1 MNKSFD
7 VRRKVII
14 VNTTRVIAILACIA
28 SIVLYFYIDTEGLGR
43 NARKNIIFLMLIP
56 ACMLFWAYKS
66 LFKYIVI
73 KPLAHSFDHQ
83 LKYEG
88 SGNMNIDKI
97 RNLGI
102 LGLYEGETSF
112 WKRFKGSDYSFKAT
126 SEDKFTGEVRNCP
139 FSFEEIKIKKVT
151 GSGRNESEETVLT
164 SYMIEFNTC
173 SQLPFTIL
181 AYKDKAENVI
191 AKDSIELRRVP
202 NTFSRL
208 NDWHFL
214 SDKPCECADY
224 LRQLKLED
232 VLKQSSDLVLE
243 SLEEE
248 SLILYIA
255 DGKIRLFIP
264 SEKDRFESPVLGWI
278 SSDKVEKFYI
288 ELKGMVK
295 MIDILVTWEKGGPCK
310 VAN

>member
-1 MNKSFD
+1 MNESFD

-28 SIVLYFYIDTEGLGR
+28 SIVLYFYIDTEGLGHT
-43 NARKNIIFLMLIP
+43 ARKNIIFLMLIP
-56 ACMLFWAYKS
+56 ACLLFWVYKS

-88 SGNMNIDKI
+88 SGSMDIDKI

-102 LGLYEGETSF
+102 FGLYEGETSF

-126 SEDKFTGEVRNCP
+126 SEDKFTGEVSNSP

-151 GSGRNESEETVLT
+151 GSGRDESEETVLT
-164 SYMIEFNTC
+164 SYMIELDIC
-173 SQLPFTIL
+173 SHLECIIL
-181 AYKDKAENVI
+181 AYKDNAENVI
-191 AKDSIELRRVP
+191 ATDSIELRRVP
-202 NTFSRL
+202 NTFSGL

-214 SDKPCECADY
+214 SDKPGECADY
-224 LRQLKLED
+224 LRQSKLEY

-295 MIDILVTWEKGGPCK
+295 MIDILVTWEKDGPCK
-310 VAN
+310 AAN